1 MSDHRRRQQARR
13 ACWRLPDVCVICGGA
28 IVGDRSADHLAPV
41 VVSRGARG
49 AHGLGLVYPAHVACN
64 QLRGHEVA
72 TPEMV
77 ARAAAMLAGLGVEDL
92 LAGVRNIGA
101 VEAALRAHADALA
114 VLRRETLAAV
124 EREVAGERA
133 RVVAAD
139 VRAAE

>member
-1 MSDHRRRQQARR
+1 MTYRSRAARR
-13 ACWRLPDVCVICGGA
+13 ACWRFPDVCVICGGA

-64 QLRGHEVA
+64 QQRGHEVA

-77 ARAAAMLAGLGVEDL
+77 ARAAAMLAGLGVDDL

-114 VLRRETLAAV
+114 MLRTETLAAV
-124 EREVAGERA
+124 EREATMA
-133 RVVAAD
+133 HA
-139 VRAAE
+139 RAAE